1 MKSEIAVLGRDE
13 RTRAAWAWLA
23 AQGWPV
29 AGPEGAGRA
38 PALLLPMP
46 LAGREEELAGML
58 EGARPGALALGGRVS
73 GKAAELAA
81 AKGVELVDYYD
92 REELALLN
100 SALTAEGCIWL
111 LLDRRQKAILGSRV
125 LVTGC
130 GRVGLALLAR
140 LRALGAQVLGAD
152 RSPARRASALA
163 LGCEACSLEEAPKA
177 AAGFEVVVNTIP
189 ARVLGRQLWQAL
201 APGSLAV
208 ELAGEP
214 GGMEEAQVLAAG
226 HTLVRGPALPARVC
240 PVSAGQAVGRATAQ
254 ILRERGIL

>member
-13 RTRAAWAWLA
+13 RTRAAGAWLA

-73 GKAAELAA
+73 GKAAKL
-81 AKGVELVDYYD
+81 
-92 REELALLN
+92 
-100 SALTAEGCIWL
+100 
-111 LLDRRQKAILGSRV
+111 
-125 LVTGC
+125 
-130 GRVGLALLAR
+130 
-140 LRALGAQVLGAD
+140 
-152 RSPARRASALA
+152 
-163 LGCEACSLEEAPKA
+163 A

-189 ARVLGRQLWQAL
+189 ARVLGRGLWQAL

>member
-13 RTRAAWAWLA
+13 RTRAAGAWLA

-92 REELALLN
+92 RE
-100 SALTAEGCIWL
+100 
-111 LLDRRQKAILGSRV
+111 
-125 LVTGC
+125 
-130 GRVGLALLAR
+130 
-140 LRALGAQVLGAD
+140 
-152 RSPARRASALA
+152 
-163 LGCEACSLEEAPKA
+163 
-177 AAGFEVVVNTIP
+177 
-189 ARVLGRQLWQAL
+189 
-201 APGSLAV
+201 
-208 ELAGEP
+208 
-214 GGMEEAQVLAAG
+214 
-226 HTLVRGPALPARVC
+226 
-240 PVSAGQAVGRATAQ
+240 
-254 ILRERGIL
+254 